1 MKIICPN
8 RKCNGFVTNVKRF
21 ETDVEWEYHEEEDR
35 WDFGVYDV
43 GSFFHIFCSE
53 RCELKYPS
61 QDLPLDL
68 QKMVYPEMFKIQ
80 AI

>member
-1 MKIICPN
+1 MKIICSN
-8 RKCNGFVTNVKRF
+8 RKCNGFVTNIKRF
-21 ETDVEWEYHEEEDR
+21 EIDIEWEYHEEEDR

-61 QDLPLDL
+61 RDLPLEL
-68 QKMVYPEMFKIQ
+68 QKMVYPEMFNI
-80 AI
+80 

>member
-1 MKIICPN
+1 MKILCPN
-8 RKCNGFVTNVKRF
+8 RKCNGFVTSVKRF

-61 QDLPLDL
+61 QDLPLEL
-68 QKMVYPEMFKIQ
+68 QKMVYPEMFKI
-80 AI
+80 